1 MNCLTDKD
9 SNKDVSK
16 ISEDHSDAFLEGAKS
31 CPTQDTIANDL
42 NADEQTDLDVS
53 DKLAKLINKRWLE
66 KLKKHSRPGNLG
78 SLVAPHVNP
87 EIWAN
92 MSHTA
97 KRVDLRSV
105 NTQNIIFKVGTIIAK
120 CMNSLLKARE
130 KDAQKINLDEMVGF
144 HTDALALLGY
154 TQHELSL
161 KRHKAIRPSLKKEY
175 AALCSQNVP
184 VTSLL
189 FGNDL
194 QQQLNNVKASNK
206 ISQVLGNANKL
217 QKADYKGSF
226 SGSRKNRPSDQC
238 YKRSFHSQHNWL
250 NRGEK

>member
-1 MNCLTDKD
+1 MEK
-9 SNKDVSK
+9 
-16 ISEDHSDAFLEGAKS
+16 
-31 CPTQDTIANDL
+31 L
-42 NADEQTDLDVS
+42 NL
-53 DKLAKLINKRWLE
+53 DKLSE

-78 SLVAPHVNP
+78 SFVAPRLNP

-97 KRVDLRSV
+97 KRVDLSSV
-105 NTQNIIFKVGTIIAK
+105 NTQNIISKVGTIIAK
-120 CMNSLLKARE
+120 CMDSLLKTRE

-161 KRHKAIRPSLKKEY
+161 KRHEAIRPSLKKEY

-194 QQQLNNVKASNK
+194 QQQLSNIKASNK
-206 ISQVLGNANKL
+206 ISQVSGNANKL